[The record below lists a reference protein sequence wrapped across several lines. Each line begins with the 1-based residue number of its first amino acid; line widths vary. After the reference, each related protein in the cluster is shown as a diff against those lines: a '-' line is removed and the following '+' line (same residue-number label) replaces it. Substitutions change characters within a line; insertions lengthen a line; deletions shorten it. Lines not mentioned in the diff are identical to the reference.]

1 MAYQTKRDPL
11 FDSSMQEA
19 IEKRG
24 KELLGLALL
33 VAGLGLAAMLYSYT
47 PSDPSWLSAS
57 DAPVRNWLG
66 LFGASI
72 SAPVIMV
79 IGIGGWALSAL
90 AVIWGVAIVATAG
103 NFMVAKWST
112 IIGTLICL
120 GMGWAVLIGGRD
132 LLALMS
138 TPVVVL
144 MVVGGVLYSAGT
156 GFLLLSR
163 MRFHNTIWHGFV
175 VAGSTVFFVAVFL
188 HAAQVA

>member
-79 IGIGGWALSAL
+79 IGIGGWALAAL
-90 AVIWGVAIVATAG
+90 AVIWGVRFGLHLGDDAPVGRLVFAPVFVVLLSVYG
-103 NFMVAKWST
+103 
-112 IIGTLICL
+112 GTLNTSDAWPHAFGL
-120 GMGWAVLIGGRD
+120 GASSGIRCWVR
-132 LLALMS
+132 
-138 TPVVVL
+138 
-144 MVVGGVLYSAGT
+144 
-156 GFLLLSR
+156 
-163 MRFHNTIWHGFV
+163 
-175 VAGSTVFFVAVFL
+175 
-188 HAAQVA
+188 